1 MTSIPRMPAIRCLVL
16 LLAAMVMLCV
26 STLAAAQI
34 EASALDPERPWA
46 AEGDRL
52 LAAGEYQ
59 AAENTYMQLS
69 AEHGLDSGLWTRIA
83 WARLQQRQ
91 LAGAI
96 EASVRATELDPQDMD
111 AILMRAQCEAL
122 AGDAKAAAATL
133 QKGLDIRPGDQALME
148 SLAATFIALER
159 WPEAAGLLRELI
171 RMNPD
176 EASYYMD
183 LGRILL
189 TGGEYG
195 EAVAAFGQARIQGA
209 DGAQALAMTG
219 KAHLAAGQWAQAR
232 SEFEQ
237 SIAIH
242 PTADAYGGL
251 ATIQYLEG
259 DPEAALAGFRRAV
272 QLAPRD
278 ADLQFNLANILIQNG
293 EAESAERA
301 YRTSLQLDPGSA
313 EAHLNLA
320 ILLLNRFEI
329 AEAEQHLRV
338 ATQADPELPG
348 PWLHLARIAGARFEF
363 DVSRRNYER
372 YRELVQDSDEQT
384 RIDQVLLE
392 LDSQVQESQ
401 AAVARGEVHLL
412 QARVGDQATAT
423 EMIDRAGRGEDF
435 FLLASEYSDLG
446 ERGAVD
452 AGFMDPAAASDA
464 FRAEISSLD
473 VGQMTAPI
481 AVGELWF
488 VFMRVE

>member
-1 MTSIPRMPAIRCLVL
+1 MSAITSLA
-16 LLAAMVMLCV
+16 LLALAIMALCA
-26 STLAAAQI
+26 STPAVAQI

-52 LAAGEYQ
+52 LAEGQFA
-59 AAENTYMQLS
+59 AAENVYVQLS
-69 AEHGLDSGLWTRIA
+69 AEHGQDAGLWTRIA

-96 EASVRATELDPQDMD
+96 EAAVRATELEPQDLD
-111 AILMRAQCEAL
+111 AILMRAQCEAA
-122 AGDAKAAAATL
+122 AGDAKAAATTL

-171 RMNPD
+171 RMNPE

-232 SEFEQ
+232 SEFDQ

-278 ADLQFNLANILIQNG
+278 ADLQFNLANILIQTG
-293 EAESAERA
+293 DPERAERA

-338 ATQADPELPG
+338 ATQADPGLPG

-363 DVSRRNYER
+363 DASRRNYER
-372 YRELVQDSDEQT
+372 YRELVQDPDEQS
-384 RIDQVLLE
+384 RIDEVLLE
-392 LDSQVQESQ
+392 LDSQVDASR
-401 AAVARGEVHLL
+401 AAVARGEIHLL
-412 QARVGDQATAT
+412 QARVADQATAS
-423 EMIDRAGRGEDF
+423 EMIDRVRRGADF
-435 FLLASEYSDLG
+435 FLLASEYGDLG

-452 AGFMDPAAASDA
+452 AGFMDPASAGDA

-473 VGQMTAPI
+473 VGQMTGPI
-481 AVGELWF
+481 PVGELWF